1 MEFATASAGSLAA
14 EILIDLLKVYTP
26 SGEEY
31 KAIPVLEKWSK
42 RLDLYMYVDDSGN
55 IRLRP
60 RGWEDA
66 SPLVMLASHVDTV
79 PGMLPVAVEGGV
91 IAGRGAVDA
100 KGPLAAMIAGLALAS
115 RNGLPCAAEVAA
127 LSGEEADSPGAW
139 GLVRRGEVPPY
150 IVIGEPTG
158 GDGVAIFYRG
168 SLKLRI
174 ECNAKAGHSSSLG
187 GGAAW
192 SLVEALMK
200 TREVMP
206 EAVLTMISSGNA
218 YNVTPGSG
226 EAVLD
231 VRFEDR
237 VESLARR
244 LSEVCEAVSSVEGCR
259 CKSFEFTA
267 PIKVSLANKVARI
280 ECNAKAGHSSSLGGG
295 AAWSLVEALMK
306 TREVM
311 PEAVLTMIS
320 SGNAY
325 NVTPGSGE
333 AVLDVRFEDRVE
345 SLARRLSEV
354 CEAVSS
360 VEGCRCKS
368 FEFTAPIKVSLANKV
383 ARLLVS
389 ALRRQGITPRVVRKL
404 GTSDMNVLGRL
415 SRGIAAYGPGD
426 PRVAH
431 TPHERID
438 VAQLITATKVY
449 AETVLGLCR
458 AIGNEYKTLL
468 YKST

>member
-267 PIKVSLANKVARI
+267 PIKVSLANKVAR
-280 ECNAKAGHSSSLGGG
+280 
-295 AAWSLVEALMK
+295 
-306 TREVM
+306 
-311 PEAVLTMIS
+311 
-320 SGNAY
+320 
-325 NVTPGSGE
+325 
-333 AVLDVRFEDRVE
+333 
-345 SLARRLSEV
+345 
-354 CEAVSS
+354 
-360 VEGCRCKS
+360 
-368 FEFTAPIKVSLANKV
+368 
-383 ARLLVS
+383 LLVS